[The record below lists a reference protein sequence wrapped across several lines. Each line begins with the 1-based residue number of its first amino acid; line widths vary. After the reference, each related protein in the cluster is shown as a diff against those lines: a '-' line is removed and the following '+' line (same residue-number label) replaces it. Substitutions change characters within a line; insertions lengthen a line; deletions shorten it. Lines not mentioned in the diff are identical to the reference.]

1 MAHEEDLITEVR
13 DLLADQLAK
22 IESNRSL
29 ARKRRSPFLIASI
42 EGSDAYVQAL
52 ASHKGRW
59 LWLEVASAQSAP
71 ALSSV
76 LTRPRKNAL
85 KALGFERPVA
95 GTPINGC
102 VFLAVP

>member
-42 EGSDAYVQAL
+42 EGSDASEARRQSDSAKAVAAHAGGL
-52 ASHKGRW
+52 RGRT
-59 LWLEVASAQSAP
+59 LRL
-71 ALSSV
+71 
-76 LTRPRKNAL
+76 
-85 KALGFERPVA
+85 
-95 GTPINGC
+95 
-102 VFLAVP
+102 